1 MFRGMNPFIEDRAK
15 LDLAYEEWRK
25 KQIPVA
31 KANVQTFITFCV
43 QNNLMNDD
51 DIHAY
56 VREKEDGV

>member
-51 DIHAY
+51 TIHEFI
-56 VREKEDGV
+56 REREE

>member
-1 MFRGMNPFIEDRAK
+1 MKFNPFIEDRAK
-15 LDLAYEEWRK
+15 LDLLYEEWRR

-51 DIHAY
+51 TIHEFI
-56 VREKEDGV
+56 REREE

>member
-51 DIHAY
+51 TIHEFI
-56 VREKEDGV
+56 RERGE

>member
-1 MFRGMNPFIEDRAK
+1 MFRGMNPFIEDRAR

-51 DIHAY
+51 TIHEFI
-56 VREKEDGV
+56 REREE

>member
-43 QNNLMNDD
+43 QYKLMNDD
-51 DIHAY
+51 DIHIFI
-56 VREKEDGV
+56 REREE

>member
-1 MFRGMNPFIEDRAK
+1 MKFNPFIEDRAK

-43 QNNLMNDD
+43 QNKLMNDD
-51 DIHAY
+51 DIHIFI
-56 VREKEDGV
+56 REREE

>member
-43 QNNLMNDD
+43 QYNLMNDD
-51 DIHAY
+51 DIHIFI
-56 VREKEDGV
+56 REREE